1 MTTITLISK
10 QILFWCNTFE
20 KLRKCGNNKDRKQT
34 LFSITKRS
42 NENIKNQ
49 LKSSNFTAVIFLFVE
64 EFGCQSQFLLKIE
77 MNTDVDVLEMLI
89 VETFTYILLCRPCIW
104 GFLLNSH
111 SVPRSSSSK
120 IQTELLFPEKAYW
133 GKICLIAVKR
143 AFCGDVSGIK

>member
-49 LKSSNFTAVIFLFVE
+49 LKSSNFTAVILLFVE

-89 VETFTYILLCRPCIW
+89 VETFTYILLCRPCI
-104 GFLLNSH
+104 
-111 SVPRSSSSK
+111 
-120 IQTELLFPEKAYW
+120 
-133 GKICLIAVKR
+133 
-143 AFCGDVSGIK
+143 